1 MLLVG
6 VCLELRLRVI
16 RLGGGVLMG
25 SVLVRKVGL
34 CRDSVVE
41 AGMEGAVWRP
51 QEMAE
56 LWAFG
61 LRWAHE

>member
-16 RLGGGVLMG
+16 SLGVLMG
-25 SVLVRKVGL
+25 LVLVGI

-41 AGMEGAVWRP
+41 AGMVGAVWGL

-61 LRWAHE
+61 LRWANE